1 MAPVASVSKGDS
13 RKAGTFGFLGIVDST
28 RNEAYGQEWSL
39 KSRRTMISF
48 VIVSFRSKE
57 LLSECVS
64 ALASQLE
71 KGDEVIVIAGD
82 HKSSKGKVLQVIRD
96 KNRVIVEGVNM
107 IKKHERKTQDNPQ
120 GSIIEREASIH
131 YSNVKLA
138 EQAK

>member
-1 MAPVASVSKGDS
+1 MAKSVK
-13 RKAGTFGFLGIVDST
+13 
-28 RNEAYGQEWSL
+28 
-39 KSRRTMISF
+39 
-48 VIVSFRSKE
+48 
-57 LLSECVS
+57 
-64 ALASQLE
+64 

-82 HKSSKGKVLQVIRD
+82 HKNKKGKVLQVIRD